1 MKIFVITKKMLIIA
15 AAVIFVAA
23 AAVIIAL
30 SFSDGAVSPTSAMA
44 QLEEYELEV
53 LAGKKKELPV
63 YSVERSDMKIAITVD
78 AAWEDDKTQFILDTF
93 DEYGVKATFF
103 LCGYWTDKYPDD
115 VKMIAERGHEI
126 GNHSATHPH
135 MNSISKEQMRK
146 ETVEYDDKIEKLAGK
161 RCKVFRAPF
170 GEYNDTVITTMR
182 SLGYEVIQW
191 DIDTMD
197 TIWDIVFIKAPYQI
211 IHKSLTV
218 RRAGIPMP
226 LVHFFYMRQNTV
238 YIYFIIYTLI
248 QRISI
253 NKRACSFH
261 VHSYL
266 LSIIDC
272 HSKVI
277 HRENAYTIR
286 ISSM

>member
-15 AAVIFVAA
+15 AAVIFVVA

-63 YSVERSDMKIAITVD
+63 YTVD

-103 LCGYWTDKYPDD
+103 LCGYWTDRYPDD

-197 TIWDIVFIKAPYQI
+197 TICKGGFWV
-211 IHKSLTV
+211 
-218 RRAGIPMP
+218 
-226 LVHFFYMRQNTV
+226 N
-238 YIYFIIYTLI
+238 
-248 QRISI
+248 
-253 NKRACSFH
+253 
-261 VHSYL
+261 YL
-266 LSIIDC
+266 
-272 HSKVI
+272 
-277 HRENAYTIR
+277 
-286 ISSM
+286 

>member
-23 AAVIIAL
+23 AAVIIVL

-115 VKMIAERGHEI
+115 VKMIAKRGHEI

-146 ETVEYDDKIEKLAGK
+146 ETVEYDDKIEKLSGK

-191 DIDTMD
+191 DIDTID
-197 TIWDIVFIKAPYQI
+197 TICKGGFWV
-211 IHKSLTV
+211 
-218 RRAGIPMP
+218 
-226 LVHFFYMRQNTV
+226 N
-238 YIYFIIYTLI
+238 
-248 QRISI
+248 
-253 NKRACSFH
+253 
-261 VHSYL
+261 YL
-266 LSIIDC
+266 
-272 HSKVI
+272 
-277 HRENAYTIR
+277 
-286 ISSM
+286 